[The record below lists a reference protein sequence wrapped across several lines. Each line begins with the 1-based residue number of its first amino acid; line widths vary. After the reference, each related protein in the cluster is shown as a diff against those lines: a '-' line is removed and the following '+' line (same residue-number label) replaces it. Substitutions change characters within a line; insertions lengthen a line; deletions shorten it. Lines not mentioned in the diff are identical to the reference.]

1 MRNDRLRRLAH
12 RSASL
17 SIIAAAAL
25 GAGFAHAGDTGA
37 AAPGSAPS
45 AAPNP
50 PALPAQA
57 ISAPATPPAPPAA
70 PATAEPAQPTGAA
83 ASAKAYTPAPQ
94 QVRFG
99 EAVAFRTLIPSPLL
113 EQLTANEYAQIV
125 VAAAQANRLLPAN
138 QPRVKRLRAIV
149 AKLAPYS
156 VKWNDRVKTWSWEV
170 NAIRSRD
177 IRLSCLPG
185 GKILVYG
192 GMLDRVRLNDDE
204 FGVLL
209 AHGIAHALREHAR
222 GNFSEASQTSLRA
235 ASLPPLFGV
244 GDPLPQPL
252 NLGERLQTLRY
263 DPTDETEADVIGG
276 DIAARAGF
284 DPRAAIT
291 LWDKLA
297 VATRANKATG
307 YIYAHPYSA
316 ARRQDLLNRL
326 PDLMPLYA
334 KAIGK
339 HVDTLPD
346 YAGIS
351 AQRRK
356 VVRR

>member
-1 MRNDRLRRLAH
+1 MRSNGLHRLA
-12 RSASL
+12 RVAASL
-17 SIIAAAAL
+17 SVGAAAL
-25 GAGFAHAGDTGA
+25 AAGFAHAADAGAPAATAAGSAPA
-37 AAPGSAPS
+37 AAPAS
-45 AAPNP
+45 P
-50 PALPAQA
+50 PAT
-57 ISAPATPPAPPAA
+57 SAPAA
-70 PATAEPAQPTGAA
+70 PAQPAAAAEPAQPTGAA
-83 ASAKAYTPAPQ
+83 ASTKAYVQTPQ
-94 QVRFG
+94 QVRYG
-99 EAVAFRTLIPSPLL
+99 DAIAFRTLIPSPLL

-125 VAAAQANRLLPAN
+125 QAAADSNRLLPAN

-156 VKWNDRVKTWSWEV
+156 VKWNDRVKSWAWDV

-177 IRLSCLPG
+177 IRLTCLPG
-185 GKILVYG
+185 GKVLVYG
-192 GMLDRVRLNDDE
+192 GLLDRVRLNDDE
-204 FGVLL
+204 LGVLL
-209 AHGIAHALREHAR
+209 AHCIAHALREHAR
-222 GNFSEASQTSLRA
+222 SNFSATSQTSLRA
-235 ASLPPLFGV
+235 AALPPLFGV
-244 GDPLPQPL
+244 GDPLPQAL
-252 NLGERLQTLRY
+252 NLGERLQALHY
-263 DPTDETEADVIGG
+263 NATDETEADVIGG

-297 VATRANKATG
+297 VATRGNKATG
-307 YIYAHPYSA
+307 FIYTHPYSN

-334 KAIGK
+334 KAVGK
-339 HVDTLPD
+339 RVDTLPD